1 MTMTAPRTAPEP
13 TGALP
18 IITTADPSV
27 TFPEGLVGCP
37 TWKRFVLIVEDAEE
51 LPVAMLQSLDDPE
64 CTMLVADPKMV
75 EPSYTVRLTAEDR
88 AALALGKDGQPVLYC
103 TLSVS
108 ADGWISANLLAPLA
122 ITPVSR
128 TGRQLVLDESAY
140 TTTHTIAQVS
150 TEAE

>member
-1 MTMTAPRTAPEP
+1 
-13 TGALP
+13 
-18 IITTADPSV
+18 
-27 TFPEGLVGCP
+27 
-37 TWKRFVLIVEDAEE
+37 VLIVEDAEE

-108 ADGWISANLLAPLA
+108 SDGWISANLLSPRWRS
-122 ITPVSR
+122 TRHRTSR
-128 TGRQLVLDESAY
+128 QRCRTSA
-140 TTTHTIAQVS
+140 
-150 TEAE
+150 

>member
-13 TGALP
+13 SALP

-75 EPSYTVRLTAEDR
+75 EPSYTVRRRPRR
-88 AALALGKDGQPVLYC
+88 AG
-103 TLSVS
+103 T
-108 ADGWISANLLAPLA
+108 
-122 ITPVSR
+122 R
-128 TGRQLVLDESAY
+128 
-140 TTTHTIAQVS
+140 
-150 TEAE
+150 

>member
-1 MTMTAPRTAPEP
+1 MTMTAPRTAPKSE
-13 TGALP
+13 GLP
-18 IITTADPSV
+18 VITTADPSV
-27 TFPEGLVGCP
+27 TFPEGLVGMP

-51 LPVAMLQSLDDPE
+51 LPVAMLQSLDDPD

-88 AALALGKDGQPVLYC
+88 ADLALGTDGQPVLYC

-122 ITPVSR
+122 INPVTR
-128 TGRQLVLDESAY
+128 KGRQLVLDESAY

-150 TEAE
+150 TEAD

>member
-1 MTMTAPRTAPEP
+1 MTMTAPRSAPNPSAE
-13 TGALP
+13 LP
-18 IITTADPSV
+18 ITTTDPSV

-51 LPVAMLQSLDDPE
+51 LPVAMLQSLDDPD

-122 ITPVSR
+122 INPESR

-150 TEAE
+150 TEAD

>member
-1 MTMTAPRTAPEP
+1 MTAPRTAPEP
-13 TGALP
+13 NAGLP
-18 IITTADPSV
+18 VITTADPSV

-51 LPVAMLQSLDDPE
+51 LPVAMLQSLDDPD

-88 AALALGKDGQPVLYC
+88 AALALGSDGQPVLYC

-108 ADGWISANLLAPLA
+108 AEGWISANLLAPLA
-122 ITPVSR
+122 INPVSR

-150 TEAE
+150 TEAD

>member
-1 MTMTAPRTAPEP
+1 MTMTAPSVTPKTA
-13 TGALP
+13 GLP
-18 IITTADPSV
+18 VITTPDPSI

-37 TWKRFVLIVEDAEE
+37 TWKRFVLLVEDAEE
-51 LPVAMLQSLDDPE
+51 LPVAMLQSLDDPD

-88 AALALGKDGQPVLYC
+88 AALALGADGQPVLYC

-122 ITPVSR
+122 INP
-128 TGRQLVLDESAY
+128 
-140 TTTHTIAQVS
+140 TTR
-150 TEAE
+150 E

>member
-1 MTMTAPRTAPEP
+1 MTMTAPRTVPKPSVELSAV
-13 TGALP
+13 
-18 IITTADPSV
+18 TTDPSV

-51 LPVAMLQSLDDPE
+51 LPVAMLQSLDDPD

-122 ITPVSR
+122 INPVSR

>member
-1 MTMTAPRTAPEP
+1 MTMTAPRTTPKAGE
-13 TGALP
+13 LP
-18 IITTADPSV
+18 VITTPDPSV
-27 TFPEGLVGCP
+27 SFPEGLVGCP

-51 LPVAMLQSLDDPE
+51 LPVVMLQSLDDPD

-75 EPSYTVRLTAEDR
+75 EPSYTVRLSAEDR

-122 ITPVSR
+122 INPESR
-128 TGRQLVLDESAY
+128 TGRPIVLDESAY

-150 TEAE
+150 PEAE

>member
-1 MTMTAPRTAPEP
+1 MTMTAPRTTPEP
-13 TGALP
+13 TGLP

-51 LPVAMLQSLDDPE
+51 LPVAMLQSLDDPD

-88 AALALGKDGQPVLYC
+88 GKLSLGKDAQPILYC

-108 ADGWISANLLAPLA
+108 ADGWISANLLGPLA
-122 ITPVSR
+122 INPITR
-128 TGRQLVLDESAY
+128 
-140 TTTHTIAQVS
+140 I
-150 TEAE
+150 

>member
-1 MTMTAPRTAPEP
+1 MTMTAPCTPQKPAE
-13 TGALP
+13 LP
-18 IITTADPSV
+18 VITTADPSV
-27 TFPEGLVGCP
+27 TFPEGLVGMP

-51 LPVAMLQSLDDPE
+51 LPVAMLQSLDDPD

-88 AALALGKDGQPVLYC
+88 AALALGAEGQPVLYC

-122 ITPVSR
+122 INPVTR
-128 TGRQLVLDESAY
+128 EGRQIVLDDSPY

>member
-1 MTMTAPRTAPEP
+1 MTLTAPRPTASSDTAP
-13 TGALP
+13 ALVQ
-18 IITTADPSV
+18 TDPSV
-27 TFPEGLVGCP
+27 TFEEGLIGQP
-37 TWKRFVLIVEDAEE
+37 AWKRFVLIVEDSEE

-64 CTMLVADPKMV
+64 CSMLVADPKMV
-75 EPSYTVRLTAEDR
+75 EPTYTVRLTAEDR
-88 AALALGKDGQPVLYC
+88 AALALGAEGQPVLYC

-122 ITPVSR
+122 INPVTR
-128 TGRQLVLDESAY
+128 EGRQIVLDDSPY

>member
-1 MTMTAPRTAPEP
+1 MTMTAPRAAS
-13 TGALP
+13 TGTKPLP
-18 IITTADPSV
+18 IITTPDPSV
-27 TFPEGLVGCP
+27 TFAEGLVGCP

-51 LPVAMLQSLDDPE
+51 LPVAMLQSLDDPD

-75 EPSYTVRLTAEDR
+75 EPSYTVRLSAEDR

-122 ITPVSR
+122 INPVSR
-128 TGRQLVLDESAY
+128 QGRQLVLDESAY
-140 TTTHTIAQVS
+140 TTTHAIAQVS
-150 TEAE
+150 SEAD

>member
-1 MTMTAPRTAPEP
+1 MTMTAPRTASKAAE
-13 TGALP
+13 GLP
-18 IITTADPSV
+18 VITTADPSV

-51 LPVAMLQSLDDPE
+51 LPVAMLQSLDDPD

-88 AALALGKDGQPVLYC
+88 AALALGAEGQPVLYC

-122 ITPVSR
+122 INPVTR
-128 TGRQLVLDESAY
+128 EGRQIVLDDSPY

>member
-1 MTMTAPRTAPEP
+1 MTMTAPRTAPTP
-13 TGALP
+13 LDQLP
-18 IITTADPSV
+18 AIKTDPSV

-122 ITPVSR
+122 INPVSR
-128 TGRQLVLDESAY
+128 QGRQLVLDESAY

>member
-13 TGALP
+13 TSAELP

-51 LPVAMLQSLDDPE
+51 LPVAMLQSLDDPD

-122 ITPVSR
+122 INPVSQR
-128 TGRQLVLDESAY
+128 GEQIVLEETAY
-140 TTTHTIAQVS
+140 TTTHTIAQ
-150 TEAE
+150 

>member
-1 MTMTAPRTAPEP
+1 MTAPRAGSKPNSE
-13 TGALP
+13 LP
-18 IITTADPSV
+18 ITTTDPSV

-51 LPVAMLQSLDDPE
+51 LPVAMLQSLDDPD

-122 ITPVSR
+122 INPVTR
-128 TGRQLVLDESAY
+128 KGRQLILDESSY

-150 TEAE
+150 TEAD